1 MMVNL
6 QLHGDLCRFLAKG
19 QREIVSRPLPLTR
32 RTSIKDFLEALNIP
46 HPEIHQLLVNG
57 QEKDFGHPVAA
68 DDRIEVFAVPAP
80 VDLAAANLLRPPLF
94 LIRFAVDANVGKLA
108 RLLRLTGFDTFYE
121 PGLTDTE
128 LAASAARQQRILL
141 TRDHALLKRR
151 KVVYGRLIRAG
162 KPTEQ
167 LREVLELYGLQDKMR
182 PFSRCLI
189 CNGILQE
196 IAKDKISGRL
206 LPLTR
211 KYYQDF
217 KICPQCARLYWPGS
231 HRQGML
237 KIIEELAN
245 A

>member
-80 VDLAAANLLRPPLF
+80 VDLAATNPLRPPLSV
-94 LIRFAVDANVGKLA
+94 IRFAVDANVGKLA
-108 RLLRLTGFDTFYE
+108 RLLRLTGFDTLYE
-121 PGLTDTE
+121 PNLDDNE
-128 LAASAARQQRILL
+128 LAETAGRDQRILL
-141 TRDHALLKRR
+141 TRDHDLLKR
-151 KVVYGRLIRAG
+151 KIVIYGRLIRSD
-162 KPTEQ
+162 KPREQ
-167 LREVLELYGLQDKMR
+167 LREVVNLYGLREQIH
-182 PFSRCLI
+182 PFSRCLV
-189 CNGILQE
+189 CNGMLQE

-217 KICPQCARLYWPGS
+217 KICPQCEQLYWPGS

-237 KIIEELAN
+237 KIIEEL
-245 A
+245 